1 MMTNSKQKNGV
12 ILARV
17 SSRAQELEGYSLD
30 AQLKFLRAYANK
42 NNIRIIKEYK
52 IAETAS
58 KASERR
64 AFHECLTF
72 VKKNKSANCLLIEK
86 VDRALRNLKDLAKFD
101 EWVSDSN
108 EHEVHCV
115 KDNMVI
121 DQKSRSQD
129 KFMWGMKVLMAKNFA
144 DNLSEEVKKGQMD
157 ALC

>member
-1 MMTNSKQKNGV
+1 MTNSKQKNGV

-72 VKKNKSANCLLIEK
+72 VKEK
-86 VDRALRNLKDLAKFD
+86 QIRQLP
-101 EWVSDSN
+101 SN
-108 EHEVHCV
+108 
-115 KDNMVI
+115 
-121 DQKSRSQD
+121 
-129 KFMWGMKVLMAKNFA
+129 
-144 DNLSEEVKKGQMD
+144 
-157 ALC
+157 